1 MAEPLSYPVILAISA
16 VGLILMSV
24 IVGLISGSSA
34 AVLVVLALAG
44 VVAYIMFSFQTIK
57 IQPKDGGVNIDVDP
71 IPGPHTEKPQKT
83 MAIKEVF
90 HISDNMYTSDDAPA
104 VCAAYGAELASYDQI
119 VEAHAQGAEW
129 CGYGWSAAGMAL
141 YPTQEATWEALQR
154 DPKESKRTACGHP
167 GVNGG
172 YFDPRLKFGVNC
184 YGKKPPNMGTRLPQP
199 LPGTDDSAFNAMVNK
214 FKAMLTSMKL
224 SPYNRDQWSKSGYGN
239 TPTPSAAPASK
250 PEPVQPNVVPQ
261 PLGPSPSDAKKPED
275 TPMDEKS
282 TYDRMKEYG
291 KDICKNFGIDC

>member
-1 MAEPLSYPVILAISA
+1 MAEPLSYPVILAISV
-16 VGLILMSV
+16 VGLITMSAV
-24 IVGLISGSSA
+24 VGLISGSWA

-90 HISDNMYTSDDAPA
+90 HISDNMYTSEDAPA

-119 VEAHAQGAEW
+119 VEAHSQGAEW

-199 LPGTDDSAFNAMVNK
+199 LPGTDESAFNAMVNK
-214 FKAMLTSMKL
+214 FKAMLTRMKL

-239 TPTPSAAPASK
+239 TPTPSTAPASK

-282 TYDRMKEYG
+282 TYERMKEYG